1 MSETGESG
9 RARTDDPL
17 LIGLDMAPCLT
28 GVSPGYI
35 APQAAHKP
43 RLSAGLYRRRRRG
56 PPGPRCPILAESG
69 WAARR
74 QRAPKE
80 ARLRPWRLPASYGCD
95 DLTADRRYRTG
106 RGASV
111 FPLRRYDGEIRTP
124 AIKRGRAIVR
134 SHEWLSIEA
143 IVFDKDIEVH
153 PNLLCQGTPC
163 RRLKFRR
170 YVWKFIGRSADS
182 VHSPNTVL
190 ITRRYITKIGKCVM
204 TRT

>member
-35 APQAAHKP
+35 APQAAYKP

-80 ARLRPWRLPASYGCD
+80 ARLRLGRLPASYGCD

-111 FPLRRYDGEIRTP
+111 FPLRRYDGEIRTL

-143 IVFDKDIEVH
+143 IVFDKDIEIH
-153 PNLLCQGTPC
+153 PTSFARVLRVAGSSSGGMSGNSLVVLPNRSTVQTPFLS
-163 RRLKFRR
+163 R
-170 YVWKFIGRSADS
+170 VAI
-182 VHSPNTVL
+182 
-190 ITRRYITKIGKCVM
+190 
-204 TRT
+204 